1 MTVMRGVLLA
11 VAARTHTQLNQMT
24 WGDQRNTLIVELAAR
39 TGQPVPHFQAMDDRT
54 LEGTGAVYAFLLAAG
69 IRNGDQLRAMSDH
82 DRRNTLIVELDA
94 QTHVGIAALQRSSD
108 LDLVL
113 IGLGSIA
120 DAQRLG
126 TPASF
131 IRGVLLAG
139 GFRNQQQLN
148 GMSHEDQRNT
158 LIVELTA
165 RTNQANY
172 QSFDDRV
179 LAGIGALLVF
189 ARRAGIRNDAQLKTM
204 TADDL
209 RNTMIVEIDAQTGHG
224 SSLQAWQNI
233 DLVRV
238 GLGVDQSK
246 IVNRS
251 LPLGSQPTFVH
262 FKSLLPMTDQRHGYF
277 LRQFVAMSDLFSPGR
292 VAVALGSIQD
302 LSDRADLALARV
314 LDVGV
319 CDMEQVQTSDQMTLY
334 NERAGVGPDDVV
346 VYLVSSLV
354 NGSSMTT
361 NVGCASHPA
370 GQPGCAIVEGVVDWL
385 LAHEVGHVLDL
396 RHVDDE
402 VASNSRFLMWPNIGW
417 TDLPPDVSDTEFQRM
432 INSGLTPAV

>member
-158 LIVELTA
+158 LIVEMTA

-189 ARRAGIRNDAQLKTM
+189 ARRAGIRNDVQLKPF
-204 TADDL
+204 TAD
-209 RNTMIVEIDAQTGHG
+209 N
-224 SSLQAWQNI
+224 
-233 DLVRV
+233 
-238 GLGVDQSK
+238 
-246 IVNRS
+246 
-251 LPLGSQPTFVH
+251 
-262 FKSLLPMTDQRHGYF
+262 
-277 LRQFVAMSDLFSPGR
+277 
-292 VAVALGSIQD
+292 
-302 LSDRADLALARV
+302 
-314 LDVGV
+314 
-319 CDMEQVQTSDQMTLY
+319 
-334 NERAGVGPDDVV
+334 
-346 VYLVSSLV
+346 
-354 NGSSMTT
+354 
-361 NVGCASHPA
+361 PA
-370 GQPGCAIVEGVVDWL
+370 KPI
-385 LAHEVGHVLDL
+385 
-396 RHVDDE
+396 
-402 VASNSRFLMWPNIGW
+402 
-417 TDLPPDVSDTEFQRM
+417 T
-432 INSGLTPAV
+432 